1 MVNKRE
7 AALGLLAGALG
18 MGLAAGTVLAGSGE
32 QITQDEARQ
41 VILNWIAALSTN
53 DATAVGKLLAPEFQI
68 MRANG
73 KVFTKESYL
82 KGLSGRRAN
91 PKINEISVT
100 SHGDVAVVC
109 YILSID
115 ETLNGKEV
123 QSLAPRLTVFRK
135 GEEGWLISAH
145 ANFAHIA

>member
-1 MVNKRE
+1 MNKRE
-7 AALGLLAGALG
+7 AALGLLAGAVGLG
-18 MGLAAGTVLAGSGE
+18 LMTGAGRASGGDSISPDAAREVLL
-32 QITQDEARQ
+32 T
-41 VILNWIAALSTN
+41 WIAALETN
-53 DATAVGKLLAPEFQI
+53 DAVAVGKLLAPEFQI

-109 YILSID
+109 YILSIE
-115 ETLNGKEV
+115 ETLNGKAV
-123 QSLAPRLTVFRK
+123 QAIAPRLTVLRK
-135 GEEGWLISAH
+135 AEEGWLIAAH
-145 ANFAHIA
+145 ANFAQIG

>member
-1 MVNKRE
+1 MTGAGRASGGESITPDAARE
-7 AALGLLAGALG
+7 VLL
-18 MGLAAGTVLAGSGE
+18 T
-32 QITQDEARQ
+32 
-41 VILNWIAALSTN
+41 WIAALETN
-53 DATAVGKLLAPEFQI
+53 DAGAVGKLLAPEFQI

-109 YILSID
+109 YILSIE
-115 ETLNGKEV
+115 ETLNGKAV
-123 QSLAPRLTVFRK
+123 QAIAPRLTVLRK
-135 GEEGWLISAH
+135 AEEGWLIAAH